1 MKHPLLSNSVQQFSM
16 WVSSSAAT
24 LMSRVSQQKRDINFS
39 FNCSDCLVFCEELQS
54 KSNDFQNLPTLF
66 DTVFTS
72 NLIDRMPP
80 SILVLVIKPLLKL
93 SSFLL
98 TSTLLY
104 KDGFSSAE
112 KYLTEV
118 FGFGPALLPLLC
130 GVRCVSHDGRY
141 TDSISIHPMPVQL
154 QHVFSKSS
162 GLVSHRDKLLFWQR
176 INSQP
181 IALTSLTDSSFSA
194 SLYKIFLLKSCLST
208 KQAVLPC
215 R

>member
-1 MKHPLLSNSVQQFSM
+1 MPAM
-16 WVSSSAAT
+16 T
-24 LMSRVSQQKRDINFS
+24 EDI
-39 FNCSDCLVFCEELQS
+39 
-54 KSNDFQNLPTLF
+54 
-66 DTVFTS
+66 
-72 NLIDRMPP
+72 LI
-80 SILVLVIKPLLKL
+80 
-93 SSFLL
+93 
-98 TSTLLY
+98 
-104 KDGFSSAE
+104 A
-112 KYLTEV
+112 
-118 FGFGPALLPLLC
+118 
-130 GVRCVSHDGRY
+130 
-141 TDSISIHPMPVQL
+141 SIHPMPVQL